1 MILSDVLD
9 CTVPSLRVE
18 SLIKKPYS
26 SIVLAETA
34 FQATVLSR
42 RLRAPLVVAAASV
55 VTAKEQLGL
64 PPP

>member
-1 MILSDVLD
+1 MILSEVLN
-9 CTVPSLRVE
+9 CTVPPLRVE

-26 SIVLAETA
+26 CIVLA
-34 FQATVLSR
+34 FLATVLSR

-64 PPP
+64 PRAPPP